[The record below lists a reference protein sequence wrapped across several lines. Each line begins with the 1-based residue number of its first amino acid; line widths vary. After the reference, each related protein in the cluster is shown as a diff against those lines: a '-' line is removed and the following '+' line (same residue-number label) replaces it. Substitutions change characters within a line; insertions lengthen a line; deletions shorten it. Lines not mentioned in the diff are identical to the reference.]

1 MTTRTSYLDSM
12 TSSNGDI
19 WKTNKK
25 QQQQQQQSDW
35 YYKLE
40 EALQHFY
47 MQFLLTTTL
56 YVMEPWER
64 VLVIS
69 IFLLIILLFTYSAFI
84 FIPFH
89 VHNILKS
96 VISTAWDVY
105 IH

>member
-1 MTTRTSYLDSM
+1 M
-12 TSSNGDI
+12 TSSNDDI

-25 QQQQQQQSDW
+25 QQQQQRSVW
-35 YYKLE
+35 YYQLE
-40 EALQHFY
+40 EAFQHFY

-69 IFLLIILLFTYSAFI
+69 MLLLIISLFTYSAFI

-96 VISTAWDVY
+96 AMSTALNVY